1 MLLEYNKV
9 NNESKF
15 SPCPIF
21 QCHIVYYN
29 ADKYD
34 SFADASKSADGLG
47 IVAVLCNVS
56 TCIFSLLIGKT
67 CVSWINKQNDT
78 LRSFASKHFGAD
90 ILEMAKTKGC

>member
-9 NNESKF
+9 NNELKC

-29 ADKYD
+29 ADKYS

-56 TCIFSLLIGKT
+56 TCIFSFNKTSSNEALLIVKLVFYG
-67 CVSWINKQNDT
+67 
-78 LRSFASKHFGAD
+78 
-90 ILEMAKTKGC
+90 